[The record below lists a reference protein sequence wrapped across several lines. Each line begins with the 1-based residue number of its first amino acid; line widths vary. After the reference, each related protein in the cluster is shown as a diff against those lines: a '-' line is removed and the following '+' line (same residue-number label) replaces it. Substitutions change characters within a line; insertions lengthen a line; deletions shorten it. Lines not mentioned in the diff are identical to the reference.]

1 MGLTFFMT
9 SHRLRFS
16 QVEGRVGPQPQGTNR
31 IRTPRRGARTS
42 SQPAEEDLPEFGLL
56 RLSDPREDRLK
67 DVLLLG
73 ALVLVARRH
82 RVIVGEP
89 LEGRLLHE
97 DGLALAPDLR
107 PDPGDLSAFINEER
121 RPLDP
126 EILATVQV
134 FLLPDPVGLGHP
146 AFVVAEQREVEIV
159 LLSELDVACRV
170 ISTYAEDNR
179 AFRGDAAE
187 V

>member
-42 SQPAEEDLPEFGLL
+42 SEPAEEDLPEFGLL

-97 DGLALAPDLR
+97 DGLAFPHDLVFELDDEPAPGHEGQPIVLVT
-107 PDPGDLSAFINEER
+107 P
-121 RPLDP
+121 
-126 EILATVQV
+126 Q
-134 FLLPDPVGLGHP
+134 VGLVH
-146 AFVVAEQREVEIV
+146 V
-159 LLSELDVACRV
+159 LLSDLLLRPSIRYSDPLR
-170 ISTYAEDNR
+170 R
-179 AFRGDAAE
+179 PPL
-187 V
+187 

>member
-42 SQPAEEDLPEFGLL
+42 SEPAEEDLPEFGLL

-82 RVIVGEP
+82 RVIVES
-89 LEGRLLHE
+89 RS
-97 DGLALAPDLR
+97 R
-107 PDPGDLSAFINEER
+107 
-121 RPLDP
+121 
-126 EILATVQV
+126 VV
-134 FLLPDPVGLGHP
+134 F
-146 AFVVAEQREVEIV
+146 
-159 LLSELDVACRV
+159 
-170 ISTYAEDNR
+170 STRMAWPSPTTSSLNLTTS
-179 AFRGDAAE
+179 
-187 V
+187 

>member
-1 MGLTFFMT
+1 MGLTFFIT

-31 IRTPRRGARTS
+31 IRTPRRGARMS

-82 RVIVGEP
+82 RVVVGEP
-89 LEGRLLHE
+89 PAGRLTHE
-97 DGLALAPDLR
+97 DGLAFPPAP
-107 PDPGDLSAFINEER
+107 
-121 RPLDP
+121 
-126 EILATVQV
+126 VC
-134 FLLPDPVGLGHP
+134 
-146 AFVVAEQREVEIV
+146 
-159 LLSELDVACRV
+159 ELDDEPVP
-170 ISTYAEDNR
+170 
-179 AFRGDAAE
+179 
-187 V
+187 